1 MIIRERTESYRPYAV
16 FGDCNLLIGCTI
28 DVDPPFPTENDK
40 PNYSIWNNPM
50 NGNHQ
55 IVGNAYDGNPD
66 DPASELLSRLT
77 LNFTLIG
84 AGQPQPGAAPP
95 QARLMPNFPNPFNPV
110 TTIRFGLPAT
120 ALVRVAV
127 YDMLG
132 REIKVL
138 VDGAMPAGFHEV
150 TFDAGS
156 LASGLYLYRL
166 ETPEGVQVRPMTLLK

>member
-1 MIIRERTESYRPYAV
+1 
-16 FGDCNLLIGCTI
+16 
-28 DVDPPFPTENDK
+28 
-40 PNYSIWNNPM
+40 
-50 NGNHQ
+50 
-55 IVGNAYDGNPD
+55 
-66 DPASELLSRLT
+66 
-77 LNFTLIG
+77 
-84 AGQPQPGAAPP
+84 
-95 QARLMPNFPNPFNPV
+95 MPNFPNPFNPV